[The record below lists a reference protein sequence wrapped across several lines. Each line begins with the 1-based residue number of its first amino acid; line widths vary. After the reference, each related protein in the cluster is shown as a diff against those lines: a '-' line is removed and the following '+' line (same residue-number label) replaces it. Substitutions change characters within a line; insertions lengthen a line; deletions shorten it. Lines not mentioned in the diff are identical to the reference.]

1 MTVRDC
7 IEFALAMGLGGFLYL
22 WLEARQDLR
31 NLQGS
36 MPKRDGKGRFQKRQP
51 AIQDPVGIPYGV
63 TWSSPVLTLNSKGGW
78 EVRPENQ

>member
-36 MPKRDGKGRFQKRQP
+36 MPKRDGKGRFQKKNL
-51 AIQDPVGIPYGV
+51 ATIA
-63 TWSSPVLTLNSKGGW
+63 
-78 EVRPENQ
+78 